1 MKGSNLLKKL
11 EEIIKQKYKVAQVGG
26 ALRLEEPQE
35 KGYPSTVLK
44 KNGAVLAYN
53 FDVKDS
59 NNAVF
64 PIFESTMPSLTSIA
78 DYVVFYPHNDE
89 KLFVFVCNLK
99 SKNSTN
105 ASAQAQAGW
114 LFSEYIVK
122 TVERLLKFPDN
133 MHVEYRSLIFTTN
146 PNEPTTRFGTNVKQ
160 DAYVTLGR
168 SGLKSKTF
176 KAGEDCYL
184 DALCF

>member
-1 MKGSNLLKKL
+1 MKELNILQTL
-11 EEIIKQKYKVAQVGG
+11 EKIIKRDFQVNPIGG
-26 ALRLEEPQE
+26 KLQLEEPNVQDY
-35 KGYPSTVLK
+35 KPIILK
-44 KNGAVLAYN
+44 KKGAILAYN

-64 PIFESTMPSLTSIA
+64 PIFESTIPSVTSIA
-78 DYVVFYPHNDE
+78 DYIVFYPYKDE

-99 SKNSTN
+99 SNNTTGVN
-105 ASAQAQAGW
+105 DQAQGGW
-114 LFSEYIVK
+114 LLSEYIVK

-133 MHVEYRSLIFTTN
+133 LQVEYRSLIFTTN
-146 PNEPTTRFGTNVKQ
+146 QNTRFSTNIEQ
-160 DAYVTLGR
+160 NAYAVLGR
-168 SGLKSKTF
+168 SGLKSKML